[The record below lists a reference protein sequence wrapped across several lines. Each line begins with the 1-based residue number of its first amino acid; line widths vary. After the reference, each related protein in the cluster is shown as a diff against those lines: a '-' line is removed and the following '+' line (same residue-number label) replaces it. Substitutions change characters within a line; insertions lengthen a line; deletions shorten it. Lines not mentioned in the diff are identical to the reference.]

1 MDYFVKDNIY
11 VPVRRGVNGLPDYAR
26 VYGQNINE
34 SKMMKDGYMRM
45 PVDARTENRFFKQDD
60 VFVLPRER
68 AVFLKRGKM
77 GERDVLEWAKREDIE
92 IVANVEQKN
101 LSRTA
106 SDCFMQCEQLDARC
120 VVVFDI
126 KTLGHTFNDSMQLIF
141 QFVEKKVNIKV
152 VELDIELFDMDGNL
166 KQEIFIQMGILKKE
180 EERKKNAKAEKKICK
195 KYSDA
200 IRYLRKGLSV
210 REVAEFCHCSE
221 SQVRRIK
228 RIVAK
233 EMKGANH

>member
-11 VPVRRGVNGLPDYAR
+11 VPVRPGINGLSDYAK
-26 VYGQNINE
+26 VKGKNISE
-34 SKMMKDGYMRM
+34 SKMVKDGYIRM
-45 PVDARTENRFFKQDD
+45 PIDTRTENRFLKRDD
-60 VFVLPRER
+60 VFVLPREK
-68 AVFLKRGKM
+68 AVFLKRGKV
-77 GERDVLEWAKREDIE
+77 GERDVLEWAKREDIA
-92 IVANVEQKN
+92 IVANVDRKN

-106 SDCFMQCEQLDARC
+106 NDCFMQCEKYDSQC

-126 KTLGHTFNDSMQLIF
+126 ATLGHTFNDSMKLIL

-152 VELDIELFDMDGNL
+152 IELDIELFDRDGNL
-166 KQEIFIQMGILKKE
+166 KKELFIQMGILKKE

-200 IRYLRKGLSV
+200 VRYLRKGLSV
-210 REVAEFCHCSE
+210 REVAGFCNCSE

-228 RIVAK
+228 RIVVK
-233 EMKGANH
+233 EKTEAN